1 LGDVKANK
9 SVGVLDR
16 AIIAKNKGA
25 ISVLIIPNKYMPI
38 NTLEKPLKYDNSNI
52 PIYYITREV
61 SKNNIG
67 INVDSAVIGSGSK
80 VKVKGNINVTRTA
93 NKKSY
98 NVLGMVYGLD
108 QTKMVVISASLDGYG
123 SLPDGRTANG
133 ASTNAA
139 PVGALCDLAKY
150 YASGATPEYNILF
163 AVFGSQAELREGSK
177 YFLNN
182 YSGIKNVIAD
192 IDMYDIGNPGNYN
205 AIFNSVDKNYTALH
219 DAVSKVGGT
228 MIDTG
233 SDINY
238 PFGNNYEFFT
248 KKIPSMFIRYG
259 ENLDSLN
266 DNIVK
271 ADAINKVKDHIT
283 KIISN
288 LLPDNQDNV
297 VFDSSKVK
305 REYVASIDETLNVF
319 ETKHTK
325 IYFEDNFTEAVKQA
339 VAKLDS
345 IYESDMW
352 WNNNPKLPNEK
363 IKIYCVNEWD
373 EGWEVT
379 NRTDKKGTGEQSGG
393 YQSFTDYSI
402 SIVRLDV
409 QTSANEIYGTFA
421 HEFNHVCA
429 NYNITA
435 HGADSDTD
443 NQEISGHVYA
453 FTVGMN
459 LNESLKPFYKQSVA
473 ELNPGTDLSKIDW
486 SEYTGNNNSKLT
498 NSVQWNNHYNRL
510 ASVEYYIWETYGA
523 EVCRDIQYEFYL
535 NPRPSVQSVLEKKLK
550 KDFNN
555 IIKEWYNF
563 YQ

>member
-1 LGDVKANK
+1 MSDGSKRKAKVSYWSLPNGFTSLKKSEYTLEGIVVGYGLKAKAHLQIINVPDDNNSITNNNRTSTPTKITYDKAIVGQVPDKYKDDFGYNVAKELSDPKYKGRLAGTDTYNSSAMYVSNVFESLGLTPEGNKNTYLQQYSVNTAEYKEIPTLEINNTSLTFLQDFKVHGNTSSGVVNCNEVIFVGYGYEEDYSNIDVKGKIVIFLGNVKANK

-123 SLPDGRTANG
+123 SLPDGRSANG

-205 AIFNSVDKNYTALH
+205 AIFNSVDKNYTA
-219 DAVSKVGGT
+219 T
-228 MIDTG
+228 
-233 SDINY
+233 
-238 PFGNNYEFFT
+238 
-248 KKIPSMFIRYG
+248 
-259 ENLDSLN
+259 
-266 DNIVK
+266 
-271 ADAINKVKDHIT
+271 
-283 KIISN
+283 
-288 LLPDNQDNV
+288 
-297 VFDSSKVK
+297 
-305 REYVASIDETLNVF
+305 
-319 ETKHTK
+319 
-325 IYFEDNFTEAVKQA
+325 
-339 VAKLDS
+339 
-345 IYESDMW
+345 
-352 WNNNPKLPNEK
+352 
-363 IKIYCVNEWD
+363 
-373 EGWEVT
+373 
-379 NRTDKKGTGEQSGG
+379 
-393 YQSFTDYSI
+393 
-402 SIVRLDV
+402 
-409 QTSANEIYGTFA
+409 
-421 HEFNHVCA
+421 
-429 NYNITA
+429 
-435 HGADSDTD
+435 
-443 NQEISGHVYA
+443 
-453 FTVGMN
+453 
-459 LNESLKPFYKQSVA
+459 
-473 ELNPGTDLSKIDW
+473 
-486 SEYTGNNNSKLT
+486 
-498 NSVQWNNHYNRL
+498 
-510 ASVEYYIWETYGA
+510 
-523 EVCRDIQYEFYL
+523 
-535 NPRPSVQSVLEKKLK
+535 
-550 KDFNN
+550 
-555 IIKEWYNF
+555 
-563 YQ
+563 